1 MGHLTNAHCDKGSS
15 LVKSKT
21 LQAVRVQEEQGA
33 KRVTVLL
40 RFQVC
45 LGRAREVQKCMNL
58 GSCEESWQEI
68 FSLSLMRVLN
78 EGVK

>member
-1 MGHLTNAHCDKGSS
+1 MGHLTNAHCDKGNS

-21 LQAVRVQEEQGA
+21 LWEVRVQEERGP

-40 RFQVC
+40 GFRVC
-45 LGRAREVQKCMNL
+45 LGRVREVQNYMSL

-68 FSLSLMRVLN
+68 FSLSLMRFLMKV
-78 EGVK
+78 